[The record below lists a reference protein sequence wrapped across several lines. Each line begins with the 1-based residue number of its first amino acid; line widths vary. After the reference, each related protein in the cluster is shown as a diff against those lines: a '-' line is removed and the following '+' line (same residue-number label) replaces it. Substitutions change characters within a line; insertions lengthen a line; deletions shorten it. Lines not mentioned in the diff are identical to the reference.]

1 MAEGASPG
9 GGVDLALLAAA
20 GREATPIML
29 LPVAVFG
36 IAGAWRALAPGMFG
50 WDFAG
55 DALLD
60 SIRASGPVAAG
71 LAAWLTIRS
80 ERSGLGRL
88 ERLSRR
94 SAAAGPLTR
103 LGVAASAALAGYAL
117 TAGAVAA
124 WIGVHGA
131 VAGSL
136 QAAEVAAGAAALL
149 VHVTAG
155 FLIALLCCACCCPA
169 RLPRVRRLPGRPPVP
184 ADLIRAASGAV
195 AAIALPTAVL
205 AATWALDTCAG
216 ARRSDGTAWPGLLV
230 SPDVHHS
237 PFTEW
242 RPGFFVAVLTW
253 FCGVA
258 AAAILA
264 SGWALTRAH
273 RYAIGFTAASV
284 MAGVGLGHLHADA
297 AHPMTPVYASV
308 VCRSWPLVVCV
319 NPAFAA
325 ALPQLES
332 AFTEVAAGVSG
343 TPAAVRSVTQLPPG
357 ASVSG
362 RQGGYGFHLDDL
374 RQGYALRAKSD
385 LTRQVTWAL
394 NRPTLNRPTLNRAT
408 STGRARTRRPTTWRP
423 TTRRPTTRRPTTRRP
438 TTRRY

>member
-1 MAEGASPG
+1 MTEGAGPG
-9 GGVDLALLAAA
+9 GGVNLALLAAA

-29 LPVAVFG
+29 LPVTVFG
-36 IAGAWRALAPGMFG
+36 IAGAWRALTPGMFG

-71 LAAWLTIRS
+71 VAAWLTIRS

-94 SAAAGPLTR
+94 SAAGPLTR
-103 LGVAASAALAGYAL
+103 LGAAASAALAGYAL

-124 WIGVHGA
+124 WLGVHGP
-131 VAGSL
+131 VTGSL

-155 FLIALLCCACCCPA
+155 FLIALLCCAPCCPA
-169 RLPRVRRLPGRPPVP
+169 RLLRVRPLPGPQVP
-184 ADLIRAASGAV
+184 TDLVQAAGRAV
-195 AAIALPTAVL
+195 AAIVLPAAVL

-242 RPGFFVAVLTW
+242 RAGLFVAALTW
-253 FCGVA
+253 FGGVA
-258 AAAILA
+258 ATAILA
-264 SGWALTRAH
+264 SGWALTRTH

-284 MAGVGLGHLHADA
+284 MAGVGLGHLHAGA
-297 AHPMTPVYASV
+297 AHPMTPVSASV

-319 NPAFAA
+319 NPAFAP
-325 ALPQLES
+325 ALPQLEA

-343 TPAAVRSVTQLPPG
+343 TPAAVYSVTQLPPG
-357 ASVSG
+357 ASVSS

-385 LTRQVTWAL
+385 LTRQVAWAL
-394 NRPTLNRPTLNRAT
+394 NRPTRKWAT
-408 STGRARTRRPTTWRP
+408 STGRARTRRSTTWRP
-423 TTRRPTTRRPTTRRP
+423 TTGDS
-438 TTRRY
+438 

>member
-1 MAEGASPG
+1 MAEGAGPG
-9 GGVDLALLAAA
+9 GGVNLALLTAAS
-20 GREATPIML
+20 REATPIML

-36 IAGAWRALAPGMFG
+36 IAGAWRALTPGLFG
-50 WDFAG
+50 WDLAG

-124 WIGVHGA
+124 WIGGHGA
-131 VAGSL
+131 VTGSL

-155 FLIALLCCACCCPA
+155 FLIALLCCARWRPA
-169 RLPRVRRLPGRPPVP
+169 RLLPVRLPPGPQVP
-184 ADLIRAASGAV
+184 ADLVRAASGAV
-195 AAIALPTAVL
+195 AAIALPAAVL

-216 ARRSDGTAWPGLLV
+216 ARRNNGTAWPALLV

-242 RPGFFVAVLTW
+242 RAGFFVAALTW

-264 SGWALTRAH
+264 SGWALTRTH

-297 AHPMTPVYASV
+297 AHPMTPVSASV

-319 NPAFAA
+319 NPAFAP

-343 TPAAVRSVTQLPPG
+343 TPAAVRSVMQLPPG
-357 ASVSG
+357 ASVSS

-385 LTRQVTWAL
+385 LTRQVAWAL
-394 NRPTLNRPTLNRAT
+394 NRPTLRRPTLRRPILHRPILKRAT
-408 STGRARTRRPTTWRP
+408 STGPARTWRP
-423 TTRRPTTRRPTTRRP
+423 TTRR
-438 TTRRY
+438 Y